1 MFRQTQISY
10 VSYFSWWQI
19 SRYIP
24 IAHYISPKHVLVG
37 WWQVFHDIPIVSP
50 HEIANP
56 ARRLSAAR
64 MTCSEDRQRHGC
76 PNGLHDNEG
85 PRTIAKFVN
94 FTAITSMTVGFQAE
108 MSIRFY
114 KLGYTCNN
122 EVYGGLR
129 YEMCFETKRHNMGLL
144 TPMTPRESWPFQFVR
159 YFFPIWKTLTSENH
173 GGSHPQMP

>member
-1 MFRQTQISY
+1 MTNLPLYS
-10 VSYFSWWQI
+10 
-19 SRYIP
+19 
-24 IAHYISPKHVLVG
+24 HSPLYLPKTVLVG

-85 PRTIAKFVN
+85 PRTIAKLVN

-114 KLGYTCNN
+114 KMGYTYNN

-129 YEMCFETKRHNMGLL
+129 YEMCFETKKHNMGLL
-144 TPMTPRESWPFQFVR
+144 IPMTPRESWPFQFVR
-159 YFFPIWKTLTSENH
+159 YFFPIWKSLTSENH